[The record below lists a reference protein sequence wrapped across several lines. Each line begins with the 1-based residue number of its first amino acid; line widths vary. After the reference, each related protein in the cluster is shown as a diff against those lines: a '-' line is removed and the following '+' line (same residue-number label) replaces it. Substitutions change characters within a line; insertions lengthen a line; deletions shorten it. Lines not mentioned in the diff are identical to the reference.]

1 MSKQEDT
8 NKIETYLDNTMRSV
22 RPPDDVMKRLRD
34 QIGSLEP
41 NIIAKR
47 LTNWEFSLIIV
58 GSVIAVATVIL
69 TIARAFY
76 YFFNRSK
83 RSA

>member
-1 MSKQEDT
+1 MSKSEDT
-8 NKIETYLDNTMRSV
+8 NQLESYLDNAMRTV
-22 RPPDDVMKRLRD
+22 RPPDDVMQRLRNR
-34 QIGSLEP
+34 IGSLEP
-41 NIIAKR
+41 TVIAKR
-47 LTNWEFSLIIV
+47 ISNWELTIISI
-58 GSVIAVATVIL
+58 GSVMSAAMVIL

>member
-1 MSKQEDT
+1 MSKSEDT
-8 NKIETYLDNTMRSV
+8 NQLESYLDNAMRTV
-22 RPPDDVMKRLRD
+22 RPPDDVMQRLRNR
-34 QIGSLEP
+34 IGSLEP
-41 NIIAKR
+41 TVIAKR
-47 LTNWEFSLIIV
+47 ISNWELTIITI
-58 GSVIAVATVIL
+58 GSVMSAAMVIL